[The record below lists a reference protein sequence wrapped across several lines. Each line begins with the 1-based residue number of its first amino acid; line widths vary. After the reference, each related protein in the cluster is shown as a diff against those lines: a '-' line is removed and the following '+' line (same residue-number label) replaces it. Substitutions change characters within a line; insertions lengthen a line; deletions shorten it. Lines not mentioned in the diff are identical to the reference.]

1 MALDI
6 LNGDILVVGS
16 TEYPIRAVAV
26 QAFRVDVGATFPIL
40 ATVTASTKRPPAM
53 SGGKRGAPVAQIA
66 SMKCTPLDTVNA
78 EVAKRAGLDTPM
90 NLLQTFCDGGRIQL
104 VVERLLV

>member
-6 LNGDILVVGS
+6 RAGDILVVGS
-16 TEYPIRAVAV
+16 TEYPIRSVAV

-53 SGGKRGAPVAQIA
+53 SGLPRGAPVTQIA
-66 SMKCTPLDTVNA
+66 SLKCTPLDTVSA
-78 EVAKRAGLDTPM
+78 DVAMRAGLDTPM

>member
-6 LNGDILVVGS
+6 QPGDILVVGT
-16 TEYPIRAVAV
+16 TEYPIKAVAT

-40 ATVTASTKRPPAM
+40 ATVTASTKRPPEM
-53 SGGKRGAPVAQIA
+53 SSGKRGAATTNIS

-78 EVAKRAGLDTPM
+78 ETAIRSGLDTPM
-90 NLLQTFCDGGRIQL
+90 NVLQTFCDGGRLQL
-104 VVERLLV
+104 VVEKLLV